1 MPMEHVILVD
11 EYDREIGQMEKL
23 QAHESG
29 NLHRALS
36 VFLFNSKG
44 ELLLQQRALEKYH
57 SPGLWTN
64 TCCSHPRPGEQSKD
78 AAVRRLKE
86 EMGMSCTLTK
96 SFDFIYRAEFE
107 NGLIEHELDHVFIG
121 CSDDKPVMNPS
132 EVASWKYI
140 SQENL
145 VADIRN
151 NPDLYTVWFKLCL
164 QRVLDN
170 YFN

>member
-1 MPMEHVILVD
+1 MEHVILVD
-11 EYDREIGQMEKL
+11 ENDIEIGQMEKL
-23 QAHESG
+23 RAHESG
-29 NLHRALS
+29 DLHRALS

-44 ELLLQQRALEKYH
+44 ELLLQQRALAKYH

-78 AAVRRLKE
+78 AAVRRLQE
-86 EMGMSCTLTK
+86 EMGMSCLLEK

-121 CSDDKPVMNPS
+121 RSDNKPVINPA
-132 EVASWKYI
+132 EVENWKYI
-140 SQENL
+140 SKENL
-145 VADIRN
+145 VADIHN
-151 NPDLYTVWFKLCL
+151 NPDHYTVWFKICL